1 MFICIGVFNLING
14 SKPLTKE
21 ILEKLLKR
29 IYPDDS
35 QVGKLHSAFTENNQG
50 ICFLILTIMILL
62 TCVTVGTSDWKETSN
77 FEEMG
82 RQLGHQK
89 SHT

>member
-1 MFICIGVFNLING
+1 MLVSFVLCDCRQYVGIFCISVGVFSLING

-35 QVGKLHSAFTENNQG
+35 QVGKLHSRTSIFTHKNNQ
-50 ICFLILTIMILL
+50 FAH
-62 TCVTVGTSDWKETSN
+62 GTGA
-77 FEEMG
+77 F
-82 RQLGHQK
+82 
-89 SHT
+89 